1 MRQSVESLVDLA
13 FFFGGAFFLS
23 VIINSLILRFVH
35 TLGIKHQSQISIRWS
50 SQTKPAVG
58 GISFY
63 ISFLMG
69 FMFYA
74 ILFGQQDVFNNEELL
89 ALFITITLA
98 FLLGLSDDAYDTKP
112 LIKLGIQILCGV
124 ILVLTNSGVELFQSN
139 WLNDAITIIW
149 VVGIMNS
156 INMLD
161 NMDGISTVTS
171 VFIIL
176 TIIGISIPFQI
187 VNNVDIFLLITVLGA
202 LCGFL
207 IFNWNPSKMFMGD
220 TGSQFLGM
228 FLAFFSIKFL
238 WNAGIETGNYSV
250 FSNFTLVL
258 IAFSVTLTDT
268 TFVTIRRIL
277 RKEKPWIGG
286 RDHSTHMLSYKGLT
300 DRQVALVF
308 SGLGLVA
315 LLLSLNIAKYIPKD
329 SLLIVSMWFYEALL
343 LIVFFSFAKSVNK
356 KK

>member
-1 MRQSVESLVDLA
+1 MRGSVESLVDLA
-13 FFFGGAFFLS
+13 FFFAGAFILS
-23 VIINSLILRFVH
+23 VVINAIMMRFVH
-35 TLGIKHQSQISIRWS
+35 TLGMRQNSEITIRWS
-50 SQTKPAVG
+50 NQSKPAVG

-63 ISFLMG
+63 ISYLMG

-74 ILFGQQDVFNNEELL
+74 ILFGQQDVFHNSELL
-89 ALFITITLA
+89 GLFITITLA

-112 LIKLGIQILCGV
+112 LIKLGIQILCGF
-124 ILVLTNSGVELFQSN
+124 ILIWTDNAVQLFDTAWIN
-139 WLNDAITIIW
+139 HLITVVW

-161 NMDGISTVTS
+161 NMDGITTISS
-171 VFIIL
+171 IFIIL
-176 TIIGISIPFQI
+176 TIIGISIPFEI
-187 VNNVDIFLLITVLGA
+187 VNNVEIFLLITVLGA

-238 WNAGIETGNYSV
+238 WNAGIATGNYSE

-258 IAFSVTLTDT
+258 IAFSVPLMDT
-268 TFVTIRRIL
+268 TFVTVRRL
-277 RKEKPWIGG
+277 AKGERPWVGG
-286 RDHSTHMLSYKGLT
+286 KDHSTHMLSYKGLT

-308 SGLGLVA
+308 IGLGLIG
-315 LLLSLNIAKYIPKD
+315 LMLSLNIAKYIPKD
-329 SLLIVSMWFYEALL
+329 SLLLVSMWFYVGVLL
-343 LIVFFSFAKSVNK
+343 LIFFTFAKSAK
-356 KK
+356 K

>member
-1 MRQSVESLVDLA
+1 MRDSVESLVDLA
-13 FFFGGAFFLS
+13 YFFAGAFLLS
-23 VIINSLILRFVH
+23 VVINAIMMRFVRN
-35 TLGIKHQSQISIRWS
+35 LGMRHQDETTIRWS
-50 SQTKPAVG
+50 NQSKPAVG

-63 ISFLMG
+63 ISYLMG

-74 ILFGQQDVFNNEELL
+74 IIFGQQDVFNNSELL
-89 ALFITITLA
+89 GLFITITLA

-112 LIKLGIQILCGV
+112 LIKLGVQILCGF
-124 ILVLTNSGVELFQSN
+124 ILIWTDNAIQLFDTAWIN
-139 WLNDAITIIW
+139 YMITVVW

-161 NMDGISTVTS
+161 NMDGITTISS
-171 VFIIL
+171 IFIIL
-176 TIIGISIPFQI
+176 TIIGISIPFEM
-187 VNNVDIFLLITVLGA
+187 VNNVEIFLLITVLGA

-238 WNAGIETGNYSV
+238 WNAGIETGNYSE

-258 IAFSVTLTDT
+258 IAFSVPLMDT
-268 TFVTIRRIL
+268 TFVTVRRL
-277 RKEKPWIGG
+277 AKRQRPWVGG
-286 RDHSTHMLSYKGLT
+286 KDHSTHMLSYKGLT

-308 SGLGLVA
+308 IGLGLIG
-315 LLLSLNIAKYIPKD
+315 LMLSLKIAKYIPKD
-329 SLLIVSMWFYEALL
+329 SLLLVTMWFYVGVLL
-343 LIVFFSFAKSVNK
+343 LIFFTFAKSAK
-356 KK
+356 KQ

>member
-1 MRQSVESLVDLA
+1 MRESVQSLLDLV
-13 FFFGGAFFLS
+13 FFFAGAFALS
-23 VIINSLILRFVH
+23 VVINSIMMRFVR
-35 TLGIKHQSQISIRWS
+35 TLGIRHQSEMTIRWS
-50 SQTKPAVG
+50 SQSKPAVG

-63 ISFLMG
+63 ISYLMG

-74 ILFGQQDVFNNEELL
+74 ILFGQEDVFHNSELL
-89 ALFITITLA
+89 GLFITITLA

-112 LIKLGIQILCGV
+112 LIKLGVQILCGF
-124 ILVLTNSGVELFQSN
+124 ILIWTDSAVELFDTE
-139 WLNDAITIIW
+139 WLNNAVTVIW

-161 NMDGISTVTS
+161 NMDGITTIASI
-171 VFIIL
+171 FIIL
-176 TIIGISIPFQI
+176 TIIGISIPFKM
-187 VNNVDIFLLITVLGA
+187 VNNVEIFLLITVLGA
-202 LCGFL
+202 LCGFM

-258 IAFSVTLTDT
+258 IAFSVPLMDT
-268 TFVTIRRIL
+268 TFVTVRRL
-277 RKEKPWIGG
+277 AKKERPWVGG
-286 RDHSTHMLSYKGLT
+286 KDHSTHTLSYKGLN

-308 SGLGLVA
+308 IGLGLIGMM
-315 LLLSLNIAKYIPKD
+315 LSLNIAKYIPKD
-329 SLLIVSMWFYEALL
+329 SLLLVSMWCYVGVLL
-343 LIVFFSFAKSVNK
+343 LIFFTFAKSAK
-356 KK
+356 K

>member
-1 MRQSVESLVDLA
+1 MRDSVESLVDLA
-13 FFFGGAFFLS
+13 FFFAGAFLLS
-23 VIINSLILRFVH
+23 VVINAIMMRFVRN
-35 TLGIKHQSQISIRWS
+35 LGMRHQAEITVRWS
-50 SQTKPAVG
+50 SQSKPAVG

-63 ISFLMG
+63 ISYLMG

-74 ILFGQQDVFNNEELL
+74 IIFGQQDVFHNSELL
-89 ALFITITLA
+89 GLFITITLA

-112 LIKLGIQILCGV
+112 LIKLGIQILCGF
-124 ILVLTNSGVELFQSN
+124 ILIWTDNAVHLFDTAWIN
-139 WLNDAITIIW
+139 HMITIVW

-161 NMDGISTVTS
+161 NMDGITTISS
-171 VFIIL
+171 IFIIL
-176 TIIGISIPFQI
+176 TIIGISIPFEM
-187 VNNVDIFLLITVLGA
+187 VNNVEIFLLITVLGA

-238 WNAGIETGNYSV
+238 WNAGVETGNYSE

-258 IAFSVTLTDT
+258 IAFSVPLMDT
-268 TFVTIRRIL
+268 TFVTVRRL
-277 RKEKPWIGG
+277 AKRQRPWVGG
-286 RDHSTHMLSYKGLT
+286 KDHSTHMLSYKGLT

-308 SGLGLVA
+308 IGLGLIS
-315 LLLSLNIAKYIPKD
+315 LMLSLNIAKYIPKD
-329 SLLIVSMWFYEALL
+329 SLLLVSMWFYVGVLL
-343 LIVFFSFAKSVNK
+343 LIFFTFAKSAK
-356 KK
+356 K

>member
-1 MRQSVESLVDLA
+1 M
-13 FFFGGAFFLS
+13 
-23 VIINSLILRFVH
+23 RFVRN
-35 TLGIKHQSQISIRWS
+35 LGMRHQQDITVRWS
-50 SQTKPAVG
+50 NQSKPAVG

-63 ISFLMG
+63 ISYLMG

-74 ILFGQQDVFNNEELL
+74 IIFGQQDVFHNSELL
-89 ALFITITLA
+89 GLFITITLA

-112 LIKLGIQILCGV
+112 LIKLGIQILCGF
-124 ILVLTNSGVELFQSN
+124 ILIWTDNAVQLFDTVWIN
-139 WLNDAITIIW
+139 HLITVVW

-161 NMDGISTVTS
+161 NMDGITTISS
-171 VFIIL
+171 IFIIL
-176 TIIGISIPFQI
+176 TIIGISIPFEL
-187 VNNVDIFLLITVLGA
+187 VNNVEIFLLITVLGA

-238 WNAGIETGNYSV
+238 WNAGIETGNYSE

-258 IAFSVTLTDT
+258 IAFSVPLMDT
-268 TFVTIRRIL
+268 TFVTVRRL
-277 RKEKPWIGG
+277 ARGERPWVGG
-286 RDHSTHMLSYKGLT
+286 KDHSTHMLSYKGLT

-308 SGLGLVA
+308 IGLGLIG
-315 LLLSLNIAKYIPKD
+315 LMLSLNIAKYIPKD
-329 SLLIVSMWFYEALL
+329 SLLLVSMWFYVGVLL
-343 LIVFFSFAKSVNK
+343 LIFFTFAKSAK
-356 KK
+356 K

>member
-1 MRQSVESLVDLA
+1 MQQSVESLTDLA
-13 FFFGGAFFLS
+13 IFFGGAFILS
-23 VIINSLILRFVH
+23 LIINSIMLRFVQ
-35 TLGIKHQSQISIRWS
+35 TLGMRHQSEMTIRWS
-50 SQTKPAVG
+50 AQSKPAVG

-74 ILFGQQDVFNNEELL
+74 IIFGQTDVFHNASLL
-89 ALFITITLA
+89 GLFITITIA

-112 LIKLGIQILCGV
+112 LIKLGTQILCGV
-124 ILVLTNSGVELFQSN
+124 ILIYTDSGVQLFQTEWIN
-139 WLNDAITIIW
+139 TMVTIVW

-161 NMDGISTVTS
+161 NMDSITTVTS
-171 VFIIL
+171 IFIIL

-187 VNNVDIFLLITVLGA
+187 SNNVDIFLLITVLGA

-207 IFNWNPSKMFMGD
+207 IYNWHPSKMFMGD

-228 FLAFFSIKFL
+228 FLAFFSIRFL
-238 WNAGIETGNYSV
+238 WNAGLESGNVGV

-258 IAFSVTLTDT
+258 IAFSVPLMDT
-268 TFVTIRRIL
+268 TFVTVRRL
-277 RKEKPWIGG
+277 MRKEKPWIGG
-286 RDHSTHMLSYKGLT
+286 RDHSTHMLSYKGLS

-308 SGLGLVA
+308 IILGLIG
-315 LLLSLNIAKYIPKD
+315 LLLSLNIAKYIPKN
-329 SLLIVSMWFYEALL
+329 SLLLVSMWVYMGV
-343 LIVFFSFAKSVNK
+343 LILFCFIFSNSK
-356 KK
+356 KD

>member
-1 MRQSVESLVDLA
+1 MRGSVESLVDLA
-13 FFFGGAFFLS
+13 FFFAGAFLLS
-23 VIINSLILRFVH
+23 VVINAIMMRFVRN
-35 TLGIKHQSQISIRWS
+35 LGMRHQQDITVRWS
-50 SQTKPAVG
+50 NQSKPAVG

-63 ISFLMG
+63 ISYLMG

-74 ILFGQQDVFNNEELL
+74 IIFGQQDVFHNSELL
-89 ALFITITLA
+89 GLFITITLA

-112 LIKLGIQILCGV
+112 LIKLGIQILCGF
-124 ILVLTNSGVELFQSN
+124 ILIWTDNAVQLFDTVWIN
-139 WLNDAITIIW
+139 HLITVVW

-161 NMDGISTVTS
+161 NMDGITTISS
-171 VFIIL
+171 IFIIL
-176 TIIGISIPFQI
+176 TIIGISIPFEL
-187 VNNVDIFLLITVLGA
+187 VNNVEIFLLITVLGA

-238 WNAGIETGNYSV
+238 WNAGIETGNYSE

-258 IAFSVTLTDT
+258 IAFSVPLMDT
-268 TFVTIRRIL
+268 TFVTVRRL
-277 RKEKPWIGG
+277 ARGERPWVGG
-286 RDHSTHMLSYKGLT
+286 KDHSTHMLSYKGLT

-308 SGLGLVA
+308 IGLGLIG
-315 LLLSLNIAKYIPKD
+315 LMLSLNIAKYIPKD
-329 SLLIVSMWFYEALL
+329 SLLLVSMWFYVGVLL
-343 LIVFFSFAKSVNK
+343 LIFFTFAKSAK
-356 KK
+356 K

>member
-238 WNAGIETGNYSV
+238 WNAGIESGNYSV

>member
-1 MRQSVESLVDLA
+1 MRDSVESLVDLA
-13 FFFGGAFFLS
+13 FFFAGAFLLS
-23 VIINSLILRFVH
+23 VVINAIMMRFVRN
-35 TLGIKHQSQISIRWS
+35 LGMRHQDETNIRWS
-50 SQTKPAVG
+50 SQSKPAVG

-63 ISFLMG
+63 ISYLMG

-74 ILFGQQDVFNNEELL
+74 IIFGQQDVFHNSELL
-89 ALFITITLA
+89 GLFITITLA

-112 LIKLGIQILCGV
+112 LIKLGIQILCGF
-124 ILVLTNSGVELFQSN
+124 ILIWTDNAVQLFDTTWVN
-139 WLNDAITIIW
+139 HLITVVW

-161 NMDGISTVTS
+161 NMDGITTISS
-171 VFIIL
+171 IFIIL
-176 TIIGISIPFQI
+176 TIIGISIPFEM
-187 VNNVDIFLLITVLGA
+187 VNNVEIFLLITVLGA

-238 WNAGIETGNYSV
+238 WNAGIETGNYSE

-258 IAFSVTLTDT
+258 IAFSVPLMDT
-268 TFVTIRRIL
+268 TFVTVRRL
-277 RKEKPWIGG
+277 ARGERPWVGG
-286 RDHSTHMLSYKGLT
+286 KDHSTHMLSYKGLT

-308 SGLGLVA
+308 IGLGLIG
-315 LLLSLNIAKYIPKD
+315 LMLSLNIAKYIPKD
-329 SLLIVSMWFYEALL
+329 SLLLVSMWFYVGVLL
-343 LIVFFSFAKSVNK
+343 LIFFTFAKSAK
-356 KK
+356 K

>member
-1 MRQSVESLVDLA
+1 MKQSVESLTDLA
-13 FFFGGAFFLS
+13 IFFGGAFILS
-23 VIINSLILRFVH
+23 LIINSIMLRFVQ
-35 TLGIKHQSQISIRWS
+35 TLGMRHQSEMTIRWS
-50 SQTKPAVG
+50 AQSKPAVG

-74 ILFGQQDVFNNEELL
+74 IIFGQTDVFHNASLL
-89 ALFITITLA
+89 GLFITITIA

-112 LIKLGIQILCGV
+112 LIKLGTQILCGV
-124 ILVLTNSGVELFQSN
+124 ILIYTDSGVQLFQTEWIN
-139 WLNDAITIIW
+139 TMVTIVW

-161 NMDGISTVTS
+161 NMDSITTVTS
-171 VFIIL
+171 IFIIL

-187 VNNVDIFLLITVLGA
+187 SNNVDIFLLITVLGA

-207 IFNWNPSKMFMGD
+207 IYNWHPSKMFMGD

-228 FLAFFSIKFL
+228 FLAFFSIRFL
-238 WNAGIETGNYSV
+238 WNAGLESGNVGV

-258 IAFSVTLTDT
+258 IAFSVPLMDT
-268 TFVTIRRIL
+268 TFVTVRRL
-277 RKEKPWIGG
+277 MRKEKPWIGG
-286 RDHSTHMLSYKGLT
+286 RDHSTHMLSYKGLS

-308 SGLGLVA
+308 IILGLIG
-315 LLLSLNIAKYIPKD
+315 LLLSLNIAKYIPKN
-329 SLLIVSMWFYEALL
+329 SLLLVSMWVYMGV
-343 LIVFFSFAKSVNK
+343 LILFCFIFSNSK
-356 KK
+356 KD

>member
-1 MRQSVESLVDLA
+1 MRDSVESLVDLA
-13 FFFGGAFFLS
+13 FFFAGAFLLS
-23 VIINSLILRFVH
+23 VVINAIMMRFVRN
-35 TLGIKHQSQISIRWS
+35 LGMRHQAEITVRWS
-50 SQTKPAVG
+50 SQSKPAVG

-63 ISFLMG
+63 ISYLMG

-74 ILFGQQDVFNNEELL
+74 IIFGQQDVFDNSELL
-89 ALFITITLA
+89 GLFITITLA

-112 LIKLGIQILCGV
+112 LIKLGIQILCGF
-124 ILVLTNSGVELFQSN
+124 ILIWTDNAVLLFDTTWIN
-139 WLNDAITIIW
+139 HLITIVW

-161 NMDGISTVTS
+161 NMDGITTISS
-171 VFIIL
+171 IFIIL
-176 TIIGISIPFQI
+176 TIIGISIPFEM
-187 VNNVDIFLLITVLGA
+187 VNNVEIFLLITVLGA

-238 WNAGIETGNYSV
+238 WNAGVETGNYSE

-258 IAFSVTLTDT
+258 IAFSVPLMDT
-268 TFVTIRRIL
+268 TFVTVRRL
-277 RKEKPWIGG
+277 AKRQRPWVGG
-286 RDHSTHMLSYKGLT
+286 KDHSTHMLSYKGLT

-308 SGLGLVA
+308 IGLGLIG
-315 LLLSLNIAKYIPKD
+315 LMLSLNIAKYIPKD
-329 SLLIVSMWFYEALL
+329 SLLLVSMWFYVGVLL
-343 LIVFFSFAKSVNK
+343 LIFFTFAKSAK
-356 KK
+356 K

>member
-1 MRQSVESLVDLA
+1 MRGSVESLVDLA
-13 FFFGGAFFLS
+13 FFFAGAFLLS
-23 VIINSLILRFVH
+23 VVINAIMMRFVRN
-35 TLGIKHQSQISIRWS
+35 LGMRHQQEITVRWS
-50 SQTKPAVG
+50 NQSKPAVG

-63 ISFLMG
+63 ISYLMG

-74 ILFGQQDVFNNEELL
+74 IIFGQQDVFHNSELL
-89 ALFITITLA
+89 GLFITITLA

-112 LIKLGIQILCGV
+112 LIKLGIQILCGF
-124 ILVLTNSGVELFQSN
+124 ILIWTNNSVQLFDTSWIN
-139 WLNDAITIIW
+139 NLITVVW

-161 NMDGISTVTS
+161 NMDGITTISS
-171 VFIIL
+171 IFIIL
-176 TIIGISIPFQI
+176 TIIGISIPFEM
-187 VNNVDIFLLITVLGA
+187 VNNVEIFLLITVLGA

-238 WNAGIETGNYSV
+238 WNAGIETGNYSE

-258 IAFSVTLTDT
+258 IAFSVPLMDT
-268 TFVTIRRIL
+268 TFVTVRRL
-277 RKEKPWIGG
+277 ARGERPWVGG
-286 RDHSTHMLSYKGLT
+286 KDHSTHMLSYKGLT

-308 SGLGLVA
+308 IGLGLIG
-315 LLLSLNIAKYIPKD
+315 LMLSLNIAKYIPKD
-329 SLLIVSMWFYEALL
+329 SLLLVSMWFYVGVLL
-343 LIVFFSFAKSVNK
+343 LIFFTFAKSAMK
-356 KK
+356 

>member
-1 MRQSVESLVDLA
+1 MRDSVESLVDLA
-13 FFFGGAFFLS
+13 FFFAGAFLLS
-23 VIINSLILRFVH
+23 VVINAIMMRFVRN
-35 TLGIKHQSQISIRWS
+35 LGMRHQDETNIRWS
-50 SQTKPAVG
+50 SQSKPAVG

-63 ISFLMG
+63 ISYLMG

-74 ILFGQQDVFNNEELL
+74 IIFGQQDVFHNSELL
-89 ALFITITLA
+89 GLFITITLA

-112 LIKLGIQILCGV
+112 LIKLGIQILCGF
-124 ILVLTNSGVELFQSN
+124 ILIWTDNAVQLFDTTWVN
-139 WLNDAITIIW
+139 HLITVVW

-161 NMDGISTVTS
+161 NMDGITTISS
-171 VFIIL
+171 IFIIL
-176 TIIGISIPFQI
+176 TIIGISIPFEM
-187 VNNVDIFLLITVLGA
+187 VNNVEIFLLITVLGA

-238 WNAGIETGNYSV
+238 WNAGIATGNYSE

-258 IAFSVTLTDT
+258 IAFSVPLMDT
-268 TFVTIRRIL
+268 TFVTVRRL
-277 RKEKPWIGG
+277 AKRQRPWVGG
-286 RDHSTHMLSYKGLT
+286 KDHSTHMLSYKGLT

-308 SGLGLVA
+308 IGLGLIG
-315 LLLSLNIAKYIPKD
+315 LMLSLNIAKYIPKD
-329 SLLIVSMWFYEALL
+329 SLLLVSMWFYVGVLL
-343 LIVFFSFAKSVNK
+343 LIFFTFAKSAK
-356 KK
+356 K

>member
-1 MRQSVESLVDLA
+1 MLQSVESLTDLA
-13 FFFGGAFFLS
+13 IFFGGAFALS
-23 VIINSLILRFVH
+23 IVINSFLLRFVR
-35 TLGIKHQSQISIRWS
+35 TLGIRNQSEMTIRWS
-50 SQTKPAVG
+50 NQSKPAVG

-63 ISFLMG
+63 ICYLMG

-74 ILFGQQDVFNNEELL
+74 ILFGQADVFRNSELL
-89 ALFITITLA
+89 GLFITITLA

-112 LIKLGIQILCGV
+112 LIKLGIQIACGV
-124 ILVLTNSGVELFQSN
+124 ILISTGSAIELFEN
-139 WLNDAITIIW
+139 NLVNNVVTIFW

-161 NMDGISTVTS
+161 NMDGITTVS
-171 VFIIL
+171 SIFIIL

-187 VNNVDIFLLITVLGA
+187 VNNVEIFLLITVLGA
-202 LCGFL
+202 LCGFM

-238 WNAGIETGNYSV
+238 WNAGIDNGTASV
-250 FSNFTLVL
+250 ISNLTLVL
-258 IAFSVTLTDT
+258 IAFSVPLMDT
-268 TFVTIRRIL
+268 TFVTFRRL
-277 RKEKPWIGG
+277 AKKERPWVGG
-286 RDHSTHMLSYKGLT
+286 KDHSTHMLSYKGLT
-300 DRQVALVF
+300 DRQVAMVF
-308 SGLGLVA
+308 IGLGMIA

-329 SLLIVSMWFYEALL
+329 SLLLVSMWFYVALL
-343 LIVFFSFAKSVNK
+343 LVIFFSFARTAK

>member
-1 MRQSVESLVDLA
+1 MRQSVESLTDLA
-13 FFFGGAFFLS
+13 VFFGGAFALS
-23 VIINSLILRFVH
+23 IVINSFILRFVR
-35 TLGIKHQSQISIRWS
+35 TLGIRNQSEMTIRWS
-50 SQTKPAVG
+50 NQSKPAVG

-63 ISFLMG
+63 ISYLMG

-74 ILFGQQDVFNNEELL
+74 ILFGQQDVFQNSELL
-89 ALFITITLA
+89 GLFITITLA

-124 ILVLTNSGVELFQSN
+124 ILILTGSAVELFQAN
-139 WLNDAITIIW
+139 WINNLVTVIW

-161 NMDGISTVTS
+161 NMDGITTIASI
-171 VFIIL
+171 FIIL
-176 TIIGISIPFQI
+176 TIIGISVPFHMF
-187 VNNVDIFLLITVLGA
+187 NNVEIFLLITVLGA
-202 LCGFL
+202 LCGFM

-238 WNAGIETGNYSV
+238 WNAGIDQGNYSV

-258 IAFSVTLTDT
+258 VAFSVPLIDT
-268 TFVTIRRIL
+268 TFVTVRRL
-277 RKEKPWIGG
+277 LKREKPWVGG
-286 RDHSTHMLSYKGLT
+286 KDHSTHMLSYKGLS
-300 DRQVALVF
+300 DRQVAWVF
-308 SGLGLVA
+308 IALGMIA

-329 SLLIVSMWFYEALL
+329 SLLLVSMWFYVALL
-343 LIVFFSFAKSVNK
+343 LVIFFSFARSARK
-356 KK
+356 K

>member
-1 MRQSVESLVDLA
+1 MRQSVESLVDLL
-13 FFFGGAFFLS
+13 FFFGGAFALS
-23 VIINSLILRFVH
+23 VVINSFMMRFVH
-35 TLGIKHQSQISIRWS
+35 TLGMRHESEMTIRWS
-50 SQTKPAVG
+50 NQSKPAVG

-63 ISFLMG
+63 ICYLMG

-74 ILFGQQDVFNNEELL
+74 ILFGQQDVFKNSELL
-89 ALFITITLA
+89 GLFITITLA

-112 LIKLGIQILCGV
+112 LIKLGIQILCGL
-124 ILVLTNSGVELFQSN
+124 ILIWTNSAVELFESN
-139 WLNDAITIIW
+139 WVNNIVTVIW

-161 NMDGISTVTS
+161 NMDGITTIAAI
-171 VFIIL
+171 FIIL

-187 VNNVDIFLLITVLGA
+187 VNNVEIFLLITVLGA
-202 LCGFL
+202 LCGFM

-258 IAFSVTLTDT
+258 IAFSVPLMDT
-268 TFVTIRRIL
+268 TFVTVRRL
-277 RKEKPWIGG
+277 AKKERPWIGG
-286 RDHSTHMLSYKGLT
+286 KDHSTHLLSYKGLT
-300 DRQVALVF
+300 DKQVALVF
-308 SGLGLVA
+308 IGLGLIG

-329 SLLIVSMWFYEALL
+329 SLLLVSMWFYVAILL
-343 LIVFFSFAKSVNK
+343 FIFFTFARSTK
-356 KK
+356 K